1 MHAIPATRRSNSAGS
16 VLSRV
21 GSLMPTCPPRRSTRK
36 NSLADA
42 TLSGKVQKAH
52 SQITASKA
60 PSANGRFSASPRSNC
75 TRESIC
81 SACARDR
88 AAATFCS
95 PKSMPKT
102 SHPNS
107 FARKTAVVPLPQA
120 TSRTQLAGR
129 KPSMRPSSPVNCKPP
144 GWNESP
150 SRNRAR
156 SLSYSVAQQ
165 VLTCACSGRTR
176 NVWLF
181 VAISLP
187 RVEANKTSESSVRP
201 PYIECDGTGLE
212 PAAFRSRPP
221 TLGLHCLQ
229 LSASL
234 FAIADGI
241 VGAKRN
247 LFASR
252 QEKFLAALHEVLLI
266 EGPRVHEILQHDH
279 QDVLRDVPDGKAFW
293 NSAGLTRHSELL
305 SRFLRTGN
313 RR

>member
-1 MHAIPATRRSNSAGS
+1 MHASHASSPSNSAGT

-21 GSLMPTCPPRRSTRK
+21 RSLMPTCPPRRSTRK

-75 TRESIC
+75 TRESTC
-81 SACARDR
+81 SACAADR
-88 AAATFCS
+88 AAAIFCS

-120 TSRTQLAGR
+120 TSRTRLAGR

-165 VLTCACSGRTR
+165 VLTCPCSGRTR
-176 NVWLF
+176 IVSLF

-187 RVEANKTSESSVRP
+187 GVEANEPSENSVRAL
-201 PYIECDGTGLE
+201 YIKRDGTGLE
-212 PAAFRSRPP
+212 SAAFRLRAPA
-221 TLGLHCLQ
+221 LGLHRLQ
-229 LSASL
+229 LSTSL
-234 FAIADGI
+234 FTIADGI
-241 VGAKRN
+241 VGTERN

-266 EGPRVHEILQHDH
+266 ESPRIHEILQHDH
-279 QDVLRDVPDGKAFW
+279 QHVPCDFPDCEAFG
-293 NSAGLTRHSELL
+293 NSAGLTRHCKLL
-305 SRFLRTGN
+305 SRFLRAGD